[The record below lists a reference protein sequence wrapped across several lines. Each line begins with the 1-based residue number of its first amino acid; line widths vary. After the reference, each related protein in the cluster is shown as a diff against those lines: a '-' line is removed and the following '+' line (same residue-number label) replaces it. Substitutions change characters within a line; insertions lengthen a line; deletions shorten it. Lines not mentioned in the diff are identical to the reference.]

1 VKLVL
6 ELRPPESR
14 LYGSWGERLD
24 TVARFSKPDEV
35 HALCEKAWTLGART
49 VIAVLDDTIREAL
62 VAFQRWRPV
71 AVWAVI
77 PNMFAFIRDLT
88 DLGMVGAARARFMR
102 LTPAG
107 MMRTGLG
114 ALSDLG
120 GIKRKDFKTGAMLVA
135 DMELAALR
143 DLRVARL
150 FLHPQVTEVALAGGL
165 TNVFEAINT
174 RAAKVGVDAG
184 IITHNP
190 VRAANVLGSR
200 IERFAAVITPCNA
213 KGYKMFPSRAESEA
227 LLTMQPA
234 RFLAL
239 DPTAGGT
246 IPLAKA
252 LAHVR
257 ALGLPGAVLDWRAVD
272 AAFRDPTELSVA
284 PRATASP

>member
-6 ELRPPESR
+6 DLRPPESR
-14 LYGSWGERLD
+14 LYGSWSERLD
-24 TVARFSKPDEV
+24 TVVRFSKADEV
-35 HALCEKAWTLGART
+35 HALCEKAWTLGIRT

-62 VAFQRWRPV
+62 VAFQRWRQV
-71 AVWAVI
+71 EVWAVI

-102 LTPAG
+102 LTPVA

-165 TNVFEAINT
+165 TNVFEAIAA
-174 RAAKVGVDAG
+174 RAAGLGIDAG
-184 IITHNP
+184 IVTHNP
-190 VRAANVLGSR
+190 VRAAAVLGTR
-200 IERFAAVITPCNA
+200 IERFSTVITPCNA
-213 KGYKMFPSRAESEA
+213 KGYKMFPSRTESEA
-227 LLTMQPA
+227 LLSAQPA

-246 IPLAKA
+246 IPLATA
-252 LAHVR
+252 LAHVSG
-257 ALGLPGAVLDWRAVD
+257 LGLPGAVLDWRAVD
-272 AAFRDPTELSVA
+272 AAFRDPSELTH
-284 PRATASP
+284 RASA